1 MWLIPL
7 HDYSLKEIMNTGTK
21 FTVLIFSKTKRRE
34 REKEENRKK
43 IEGTNVILS
52 SLWHFLLLTLK

>member
-34 REKEENRKK
+34 REREENRKK

-52 SLWHFLLLTLK
+52 SYGISYYLL